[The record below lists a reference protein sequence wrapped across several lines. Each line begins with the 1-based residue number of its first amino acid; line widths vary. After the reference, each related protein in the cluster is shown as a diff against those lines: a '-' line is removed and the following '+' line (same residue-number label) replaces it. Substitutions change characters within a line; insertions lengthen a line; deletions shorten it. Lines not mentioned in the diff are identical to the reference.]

1 MIRIAVAEDDAAQ
14 REMLCACV
22 REFMEANGEQTEM
35 LCFEDG
41 ADLLEHYP
49 AKPDLLLMDID
60 MPRMDGLEAA
70 RRVRES
76 DSGVL
81 LVFVTNLIQ
90 YALAGYAVDAM
101 DFVVKPVT
109 ASGCRPALE
118 RALKRIRQKR
128 GSQLTVR
135 CRKNRMVVNVNEILY
150 AETQGRALL
159 LHLKD
164 GEMEISESIQSFEE
178 RTRGLGMFRCHGSFL
193 VNLAA
198 VDRVGR
204 TDAVV
209 AGASIPVS
217 KYRRSEFLQAMA
229 AHMGGV

>member
-1 MIRIAVAEDDAAQ
+1 VE
-14 REMLCACV
+14 L
-22 REFMEANGEQTEM
+22 

-49 AKPDLLLMDID
+49 DKPDLLLMDID

-76 DSGVL
+76 DREVL

-101 DFVVKPVT
+101 DFVVKPIT

-118 RALKRIRQKR
+118 RALRRIRQKR

-135 CRKNRMVVNVNEILY
+135 CRKTRMVVNVNEILY

-209 AGASIPVS
+209 AGVSIPVS